1 MKKILFS
8 TLIVGACSI
17 SQSNAQSHEAQVV
30 ALDVLKL
37 SELKNIISQMKTAYE
52 VIDGGLKVVKGIS
65 QGNFNIH
72 KTFLDGLEEVNP
84 EVAKYKR
91 IADII
96 ELELKI
102 KDLSQDAFNHFKN
115 DPSFSAEEID
125 YISNVYGRVGKTALK
140 GLDELLI
147 VITSGEAKMMD
158 DERIKAID
166 RIYFEVLGAYNAL
179 ATFNNELK
187 FISYQRADEDNDMAR
202 FQKLYGIEE
211 E

>member
-8 TLIVGACSI
+8 TLIVGACTINS
-17 SQSNAQSHEAQVV
+17 SHAQQHEAQVV
-30 ALDVLKL
+30 ALDVIKL
-37 SELKNIISQMKTAYE
+37 SELKNIISQMKTAYDI
-52 VIDGGLKVVKGIS
+52 IDGGLKVVKGIS
-65 QGNFNIH
+65 EGNFNIH

-102 KDLSQDAFNHFKN
+102 KDLTQDSYNHFKN
-115 DPSFSAEEID
+115 DPSFSVEEIA
-125 YISNVYGRVGKTALK
+125 YMSGVYGKVSKTAIK

-158 DERIKAID
+158 DERLKAID
-166 RIYFEVLGAYNAL
+166 RIYLDVLGAYHAL
-179 ATFNNELK
+179 STFNKELS
-187 FISYQRADEDNDMAR
+187 FISFQRTDEDNALDR
-202 FQKLYGIEE
+202 FQKLYGLEE
-211 E
+211 